1 MSITNSNLINTA
13 IGLLLIT
20 PPPSHFRELREFV
33 IFLALFGALAAETF
47 LIPQTAS
54 LRPWIQGEALPI
66 VRLLDDDSVVLSY
79 VASAENEHSA
89 DEHVAGV
96 VDSESE
102 NASHTTQALEVPE
115 SRGVANGVP
124 LEMAAGSMDSF
135 FRGLRARESGGRS
148 VRVLHWGDSTIAADG
163 VAGTVRRELQSRF
176 GDAGPG
182 FLPASVDIRWVFR
195 PNIARW
201 QRGDW
206 DSHNIAQGGLVSARY
221 GLAGAVATASS
232 GASVVLGGEERGGAR
247 SLTTVFDLF
256 YQERPNGGDLVVTAG
271 GHEERIS
278 TSGPRVVDRFHLFQ
292 VPEGVETWR
301 VEVEDGDAVIYG
313 AALERG
319 GLGLTWETLGVAG
332 SSVGSMKAQGP
343 AHIQG
348 QVERRD
354 PDLVVYET
362 GGNSLQFDSFV
373 SGSGERYF
381 DEYVQVFSRLRAGAP
396 NASCLVVAPLD
407 QGVRVRGRVESV
419 EAIPR
424 MVELQRL
431 AASELGCAFWSAFS
445 VMEGGFPLW
454 MAQEPTL
461 TWVDL
466 VHLSEEGRELV
477 GLAMTDAILLA
488 YDQWVTD
495 LELSRQQLSEG

>member
-1 MSITNSNLINTA
+1 
-13 IGLLLIT
+13 LLT

-54 LRPWIQGEALPI
+54 LRPWIKGEALPI
-66 VRLLDDDSVVLSY
+66 VRLVDDDSLVL
-79 VASAENEHSA
+79 ASDS
-89 DEHVAGV
+89 
-96 VDSESE
+96 VD
-102 NASHTTQALEVPE
+102 TQASPSEYGTAVATISETTPPTTSVVEVPE
-115 SRGVANGVP
+115 SRGVARGVP
-124 LEMAAGSMDSF
+124 LQVPAGSMDSF
-135 FRGLRARESGGRS
+135 FRGLRARENGGRT

-206 DSHNIAQGGLVSARY
+206 DSHNIAQGGLESARY
-221 GLAGAVATASS
+221 GLAGAVANASS
-232 GASVVLGGEERGGAR
+232 GASVVLGGEEQGGVR
-247 SLTTVFDLF
+247 SPTTVFDLF
-256 YQERPNGGDLVVTAG
+256 YQERPNGGDLIVTAG
-271 GHEERIS
+271 GYEERIS

-301 VEVEDGDAVIYG
+301 VEIEDGGAVIYG
-313 AALERG
+313 AALEG
-319 GLGLTWETLGVAG
+319 GELGLTWETLGVAG
-332 SSVGSMKAQGP
+332 SSVGSMMAQSP

-354 PDLVVYET
+354 PDLVVYQT

-373 SGSGERYF
+373 RGNGERYF
-381 DEYVQVFSRLRAGAP
+381 DEYVEVFTRLRAGAP

-407 QGVRVRGRVESV
+407 QGVRARGRVESV
-419 EAIPR
+419 SEIPR

-431 AASELGCAFWSAFS
+431 AAGEMGCAFWSAFS
-445 VMEGGFPLW
+445 VMEGGFPAW
-454 MAQEPTL
+454 MAHEPTL
-461 TWVDL
+461 TWSDL

-477 GLAMTDAILLA
+477 GLAMTDAILMA
-488 YDQWVTD
+488 YDQWLTG
-495 LELSRQQLSEG
+495 LEGLPNPMSEG